1 MGVEVDVPEAAA
13 LPRPLFAA
21 APPAAPLDP
30 DDPDPAA
37 PEEVFEP
44 DLDADVAAV
53 ALLFLEGVRVA
64 MMTRLPVMS
73 HRHRPP
79 HAKSFER
86 RGPRTL
92 VFPVG
97 ITPDRR
103 FPSWRPFRL
112 K

>member
-21 APPAAPLDP
+21 AP
-30 DDPDPAA
+30 PAA